1 MVENKHIYK
10 YNLTFKD
17 YFMKTLLTIQFRII
31 ATVVSL
37 FFVTFGFYAQTPGNI
52 DLSFD
57 VGNGIT
63 VNEAFTR
70 CLALQSDGK
79 ILVGGNFT
87 SYDGYA
93 RNSIVRLNA
102 DGTVDTSFNSG
113 SGLSEYSSIYAITV
127 QPDGKILVGGS
138 FTSYNGQSKNLIVRL
153 NSNGDVDTSFDIGTG
168 FSAADYAN
176 AVHSI
181 VVQPDGKIIIGG
193 YFISYNGQPAASL
206 IRLNANGS
214 IDTSF
219 DIGAGIKYYSVL
231 QLKAFVYDIHLQ
243 DNGKII
249 IGGNFN
255 KFNDEDIVGNV
266 VRLNADGSLDNSF
279 GITEGVGVNAI
290 VFSVGVQSDSKV
302 LAGGTQFIPGEGGQI
317 NIVRFNED
325 GSLDSTFDIG
335 TGLEDENQAVIV
347 EDLVIQ
353 SDGKIII
360 GGSFSNLNGQS
371 VKRIARLNSDGT
383 QDTTFDSGMGFN
395 ARLSDL
401 LLQPDGKI
409 VAGGQFSL
417 YNGQPREQVTRLNTN
432 GNIDNLFDVG
442 GGIQKQFI
450 ATAYDVTIQPD
461 GKILVAGDFSHY
473 DNYPVGGIVR
483 VNDDGSRDNSFQV
496 GGGFIR
502 SGGIRSNV
510 YKIKV
515 QSDGK
520 ILVGGD
526 FIAYNDQSTFKMVRL
541 NADGTLDTTFEKFN
555 LPSYNWAVRTFDSQ
569 LDGKIIVGRQEG
581 APYLYRYNADGSID
595 NTFDIGTGVNGTV
608 SSIVTQPDGKVLV
621 CGNFTEFN
629 GQPQN
634 RIMRLNPDG
643 SLDTSFDVGTGI
655 GNDTNR
661 LTIALQPDGKIL
673 VGAPIHVFNGENL
686 NYKRIIRLNP
696 DGSLD
701 TSFEEAISTGG
712 GSIQT
717 ISVQPD
723 GKIIVGGFFGG
734 VLRNF
739 TRLNSDGSVD
749 SSFLEDVGFNAS
761 GNVYRTAIQTDEKIL
776 VVGAFIKY
784 NTHYRNG
791 ILRLHGDATADVE
804 DFENSS
810 ALIDIYP
817 NPTKDY
823 FNIISED
830 IIQSIELYDIAG
842 RLIKTEL
849 VNGFEVQQN
858 VSSLASGTYILKVKT
873 EKAEITKKI
882 IKE

>member
-1 MVENKHIYK
+1 
-10 YNLTFKD
+10 
-17 YFMKTLLTIQFRII
+17 
-31 ATVVSL
+31 
-37 FFVTFGFYAQTPGNI
+37 
-52 DLSFD
+52 
-57 VGNGIT
+57 
-63 VNEAFTR
+63 
-70 CLALQSDGK
+70 
-79 ILVGGNFT
+79 
-87 SYDGYA
+87 
-93 RNSIVRLNA
+93 
-102 DGTVDTSFNSG
+102 
-113 SGLSEYSSIYAITV
+113 
-127 QPDGKILVGGS
+127 
-138 FTSYNGQSKNLIVRL
+138 
-153 NSNGDVDTSFDIGTG
+153 
-168 FSAADYAN
+168 
-176 AVHSI
+176 
-181 VVQPDGKIIIGG
+181 
-193 YFISYNGQPAASL
+193 
-206 IRLNANGS
+206 
-214 IDTSF
+214 
-219 DIGAGIKYYSVL
+219 
-231 QLKAFVYDIHLQ
+231 
-243 DNGKII
+243 
-249 IGGNFN
+249 
-255 KFNDEDIVGNV
+255 
-266 VRLNADGSLDNSF
+266 
-279 GITEGVGVNAI
+279 
-290 VFSVGVQSDSKV
+290 
-302 LAGGTQFIPGEGGQI
+302 
-317 NIVRFNED
+317 
-325 GSLDSTFDIG
+325 
-335 TGLEDENQAVIV
+335 
-347 EDLVIQ
+347 
-353 SDGKIII
+353 
-360 GGSFSNLNGQS
+360 
-371 VKRIARLNSDGT
+371 
-383 QDTTFDSGMGFN
+383 
-395 ARLSDL
+395 
-401 LLQPDGKI
+401 
-409 VAGGQFSL
+409 
-417 YNGQPREQVTRLNTN
+417 
-432 GNIDNLFDVG
+432 
-442 GGIQKQFI
+442 
-450 ATAYDVTIQPD
+450 
-461 GKILVAGDFSHY
+461 ILVAGDFSHY

-483 VNDDGSRDNSFQV
+483 VNDDGSRDNSFQI

-621 CGNFTEFN
+621 GGNFTEFN

-739 TRLNSDGSVD
+739 TRLNSDG
-749 SSFLEDVGFNAS
+749 
-761 GNVYRTAIQTDEKIL
+761 NVYRTAIQTDEKIL

-842 RLIKTEL
+842 RLIQTEL

-873 EKAEITKKI
+873 EKTEITKKI